1 MIADPPTLK
10 KTTIVLAPSVFLLRN
25 YHLVTQKEKGAGL
38 QLLQRIFLGTMPKI
52 VALLLKV
59 LGHKLFFS
67 CRINVML

>member
-38 QLLQRIFLGTMPKI
+38 QLLDFFGKNAKNCGF
-52 VALLLKV
+52 VA
-59 LGHKLFFS
+59 
-67 CRINVML
+67 